1 MNYLK
6 TQNRNY
12 LIDNSK
18 GLLIFLVVLGHSLEF
33 IRKDYEVARLL
44 YVFIYEFHMPVF
56 VFISGYLSKN
66 VEKGRRN
73 AVRNFLTPFLLFN
86 IIWNLITLVGPLF
99 LRGEFTELP
108 SEQVFSFFT
117 PGWAL
122 WYIFA
127 MFLWKILLPDLLK
140 FKNIFILSVIA
151 GIFVKL
157 SGEFG
162 SYMALSRTITFA
174 PFFLAGYYSSEEKL
188 KRFRKF
194 TRFNILNKVPSILI
208 LIIGVLIALIFV
220 NYSNIADEFFWA
232 DRSYSNFNIEIFTGI
247 LLYIAVYIIGFAF
260 VYVFINLMPENQTF
274 LSKIGKNTLSVY
286 FLHTYFIG
294 SILGLTSL
302 MSSNLGKLLAL
313 IVGSL
318 IVTFILSRDGVARF
332 FNKFLDKFNRLLF
345 IKE

>member
-108 SEQVFSFFT
+108 SEQAFSFFT

-140 FKNIFILSVIA
+140 FKNIFILSIIA

-318 IVTFILSRDGVARF
+318 IVTFILSRDGVARI

>member
-1 MNYLK
+1 MK

-66 VEKGRRN
+66 VEKGRKN

-99 LRGEFTELP
+99 LRGKFTELP
-108 SEQVFSFFT
+108 SEQAFSFFT

>member
-6 TQNRNY
+6 TQTRNY

-73 AVRNFLTPFLLFN
+73 AVRDFLTPFLLFN

-108 SEQVFSFFT
+108 SEQAFSFFT

-332 FNKFLDKFNRLLF
+332 FSKFLDKFNRLLF

>member
-1 MNYLK
+1 MK

-99 LRGEFTELP
+99 LRGKFTELP
-108 SEQVFSFFT
+108 SEQAFSFFT

>member
-1 MNYLK
+1 MK
-6 TQNRNY
+6 IQNRNY

-86 IIWNLITLVGPLF
+86 IIWNLITLVGPFF
-99 LRGEFTELP
+99 LRGNFTELP
-108 SEQVFSFFT
+108 SKQEFSFFT

-140 FKNIFILSVIA
+140 FKNIFILSIIA

-188 KRFRKF
+188 KKFRKF
-194 TRFNILNKVPSILI
+194 TRFNILNKLPSII
-208 LIIGVLIALIFV
+208 IIIIGILIALIFV
-220 NYSNIADEFFWA
+220 NYSNIADEFLWS
-232 DRSYSNFNIEIFTGI
+232 DRSYSNFNIEILTGI
-247 LLYIAVYIIGFAF
+247 SLYIAVYIIGIAF
-260 VYVFINLMPENQTF
+260 VYVFINLIPDNQT
-274 LSKIGKNTLSVY
+274 LLTKIGKNTLSVY

-302 MSSNLGKLLAL
+302 MSSNSGKLLAL

-318 IVTFILSRDGVARF
+318 IVTFILSRDVVTRI

>member
-1 MNYLK
+1 MK

-108 SEQVFSFFT
+108 SEQAFSFFT

-127 MFLWKILLPDLLK
+127 MFLWKILLPDLLR

-302 MSSNLGKLLAL
+302 MSSNYGKLLAL

-332 FNKFLDKFNRLLF
+332 FNKFLNKFNRLLF

>member
-1 MNYLK
+1 MK

-108 SEQVFSFFT
+108 SEQAFSFFT

-302 MSSNLGKLLAL
+302 MSSNSGKLLAL

-332 FNKFLDKFNRLLF
+332 FSKFLDKFNRLLF

>member
-108 SEQVFSFFT
+108 SEQAFSFFT

-140 FKNIFILSVIA
+140 FKNIFILSIIA

-318 IVTFILSRDGVARF
+318 IVTFILSRDGIARF
-332 FNKFLDKFNRLLF
+332 FNKFLNKFNRLLF

>member
-99 LRGEFTELP
+99 LRGKFTNLP
-108 SEQVFSFFT
+108 SEQAFSFFT

-140 FKNIFILSVIA
+140 FKNIFILSIIA

-302 MSSNLGKLLAL
+302 MSSNLGKLLVL

-318 IVTFILSRDGVARF
+318 IVTFILSRDGVDRI

>member
-1 MNYLK
+1 MK

-108 SEQVFSFFT
+108 SEQAFSFFT

-260 VYVFINLMPENQTF
+260 VYVFINLMLENQTF

>member
-1 MNYLK
+1 MK

-247 LLYIAVYIIGFAF
+247 LLYIAV
-260 VYVFINLMPENQTF
+260 FINLMPENQTF

>member
-6 TQNRNY
+6 TQSRNY

-99 LRGEFTELP
+99 LRGKFTELP
-108 SEQVFSFFT
+108 SEQAFSFFT

-140 FKNIFILSVIA
+140 FKNIFILSIIA

-302 MSSNLGKLLAL
+302 MSSNYGKLLAL

-332 FNKFLDKFNRLLF
+332 FNKFLNKFNRLLF

>member
-6 TQNRNY
+6 TKNRNY

-108 SEQVFSFFT
+108 SEQAFSFFT

>member
-1 MNYLK
+1 MK

-140 FKNIFILSVIA
+140 FKNIFILSIIA

>member
-1 MNYLK
+1 MK

-108 SEQVFSFFT
+108 SEQAFSFFT

-140 FKNIFILSVIA
+140 FKNIFILSIIA

-260 VYVFINLMPENQTF
+260 VYVFINLMLENQTF

-318 IVTFILSRDGVARF
+318 IVTFILSRDGVSRF

>member
-6 TQNRNY
+6 TQSRNY

-108 SEQVFSFFT
+108 SEQAFSFFT

>member
-1 MNYLK
+1 
-6 TQNRNY
+6 NRNY

-99 LRGEFTELP
+99 LRGKFTELP
-108 SEQVFSFFT
+108 SEQAFSFFT

>member
-1 MNYLK
+1 MK

-108 SEQVFSFFT
+108 SEQAFSFFT

-162 SYMALSRTITFA
+162 SYMALSRTITFT

>member
-1 MNYLK
+1 MK
-6 TQNRNY
+6 TKNRNY

-108 SEQVFSFFT
+108 SEQAFSFFT

-140 FKNIFILSVIA
+140 FKNIFILSIIA

>member
-1 MNYLK
+1 MK
-6 TQNRNY
+6 TQDRNY

-86 IIWNLITLVGPLF
+86 IIWNLITLIGPLF

-108 SEQVFSFFT
+108 SEQAFSFFT

-194 TRFNILNKVPSILI
+194 TRFNILNKLPSII
-208 LIIGVLIALIFV
+208 IVIIGVLIALIFV

-260 VYVFINLMPENQTF
+260 VYVFINLMPDKLTF

-318 IVTFILSRDGVARF
+318 IVTFILSRDCVARF
-332 FNKFLDKFNRLLF
+332 FNNFLDKFNRLLF

>member
-1 MNYLK
+1 MK

-44 YVFIYEFHMPVF
+44 YVFIYEFYMPVF

-99 LRGEFTELP
+99 LRGKFTELP
-108 SEQVFSFFT
+108 SEQAFSFFT

-162 SYMALSRTITFA
+162 SYMALSRIITFA

>member
-1 MNYLK
+1 MK

-56 VFISGYLSKN
+56 VFISGYLSNN

-108 SEQVFSFFT
+108 SEQAFSFFT

>member
-1 MNYLK
+1 MK

-99 LRGEFTELP
+99 LRGKFTELP
-108 SEQVFSFFT
+108 SEQAFSFFT

-162 SYMALSRTITFA
+162 SYMALSRTINFA

>member
-1 MNYLK
+1 MK
-6 TQNRNY
+6 TQDRNY

-18 GLLIFLVVLGHSLEF
+18 GLLIFLVGLGHSLEF

-86 IIWNLITLVGPLF
+86 IIWNLITLIGPLF

-108 SEQVFSFFT
+108 SEQAFSFFT

-318 IVTFILSRDGVARF
+318 IVTFILSRDCVARF
-332 FNKFLDKFNRLLF
+332 FNNFLDKFNRLLF

>member
-1 MNYLK
+1 MK
-6 TQNRNY
+6 TQTRNY

-86 IIWNLITLVGPLF
+86 IIWNLITLAGPLF
-99 LRGEFTELP
+99 LRGKFTKLP
-108 SEQVFSFFT
+108 NEQAFSFFT

-140 FKNIFILSVIA
+140 FKNIFILSIVA
-151 GIFVKL
+151 GIFVKF

-194 TRFNILNKVPSILI
+194 TRFNIINKVPSILI

-232 DRSYSNFNIEIFTGI
+232 DRSYSNFNIKIFTGI

-302 MSSNLGKLLAL
+302 MSSNYGKLLAL

-332 FNKFLDKFNRLLF
+332 FNKFLNKFNRLLF

>member
-6 TQNRNY
+6 TQSRNY

-108 SEQVFSFFT
+108 SEQAFSFFT

-332 FNKFLDKFNRLLF
+332 FSKFLDKFNRLLF